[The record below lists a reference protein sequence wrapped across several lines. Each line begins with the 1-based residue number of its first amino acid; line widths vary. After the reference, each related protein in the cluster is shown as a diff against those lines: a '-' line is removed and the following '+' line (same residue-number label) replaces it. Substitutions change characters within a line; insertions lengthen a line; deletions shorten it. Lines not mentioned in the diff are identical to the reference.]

1 MEFIQI
7 YSPLLIAIALLIAA
21 FKLKLKEMILFK
33 LKLPFAE
40 LQVPISNILVGR
52 ALLVLFSLVS
62 LGYYAIIDFSSFVPE
77 RLKME
82 VFYDEAGL
90 RESLSS
96 FTDKELREL
105 GYSDKNFG
113 LRHIYY
119 EDLDK
124 TLNKNLSY
132 KEFFPLKQGITHSE
146 GETRFKVEK
155 ESGFHNYYFSECTG
169 ELTHVLERPNAKT
182 ISFKSFFEKLSSNH
196 DYLKPNLSDILKG
209 QFIFQP
215 RFKQIIAEQ
224 YRSNGV
230 LFDHTL
236 VGATKFYLFPLPKVE
251 RTVYFFEHGP
261 GILVPVAYAVYKY

>member
-1 MEFIQI
+1 MAFMQI
-7 YSPLLIAIALLIAA
+7 YSPLLIAIALLIAV
-21 FKLKLKEMILFK
+21 FKLKLTETILFK

-40 LQVPISNILVGR
+40 LHIPISNILVAR
-52 ALLVLFSLVS
+52 VLLVLFALAS
-62 LGYYAIIDFSSFVPE
+62 LGYYVIIDFSSFIPE

-90 RESLSS
+90 KESLSL
-96 FTDKELREL
+96 FTDSELREF
-105 GYSDKNFG
+105 GYSDQKFG

-124 TLNKNLSY
+124 TLKKNLSY
-132 KEFFPLKQGITHSE
+132 KGFFSLKQGITHSE

-155 ESGFHNYYFSECTG
+155 VSGFHNYYFSECTG

-196 DYLKPNLSDILKG
+196 DYLKPNLSNILKG
-209 QFIFQP
+209 QFIIQP

-224 YRSNGV
+224 YRSSGV

-236 VGATKFYLFPLPKVE
+236 VGATKFYLYPLPKVE
-251 RTVYFFEHGP
+251 RTVYFFEYGP
-261 GILVPVAYAVYKY
+261 GTLIPVAYAVYKY